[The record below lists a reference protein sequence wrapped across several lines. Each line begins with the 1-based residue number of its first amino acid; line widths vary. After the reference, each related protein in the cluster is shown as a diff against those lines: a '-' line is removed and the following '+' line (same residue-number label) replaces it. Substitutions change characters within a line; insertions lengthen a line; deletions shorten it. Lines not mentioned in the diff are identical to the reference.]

1 MSNVNPNQ
9 VTLVSGAIPAAGT
22 YVTPGYY
29 AGRLPAGAKYVAAQA
44 NFVRSSGGTT
54 VDVYVQTSLDDEAT
68 WCDVA
73 NFSFATTSAR
83 KVSAVKA
90 STALAANVT
99 PTDGAITAN
108 TILSGLIGTK
118 FRVKYVVVGTYV
130 GTLRVDLVLR

>member
-1 MSNVNPNQ
+1 MSNANQ
-9 VTLVSGAIPAAGT
+9 VTLVNVTDPATGT

-29 AGRLPAGAKYVAAQA
+29 VGRLPAGAKYVAAQA
-44 NFVRSSGGTT
+44 TFVRSAGGTT
-54 VDVYVQTSLDDEAT
+54 LDVYIQTSLDDEVT

-73 NFSFATTSAR
+73 NFSFATTTVR

-99 PTDGAITAN
+99 PTDGAITPN

-118 FRVKYVVVGTYV
+118 FRVKYVVVGTYT
-130 GTLRVDLVLR
+130 GSLRVDLVLR